1 MSKLPPPPRMAHV
14 GQIEPA
20 LSTYTAGVFQAG
32 KPCVKKRRQCIGAR
46 TGILRTEIEVV
57 TMPFSVEVN
66 DIIPTRILGWGLNV
80 FQLQDSVCQFCC
92 LCLHFHLDAIRQ
104 FWLGWTVNPRLL
116 PHRVLK
122 VNTRPFDSH
131 PIYCLQT
138 TRNSHPITDNSLI
151 FYPLISSLLM
161 EVRISAHR
169 IHAGHEQKYRRNSRQ
184 SHLQI

>member
-1 MSKLPPPPRMAHV
+1 MAHV
-14 GQIEPA
+14 GQVEPA
-20 LSTYTAGVFQAG
+20 LSTYNAGVFQAS
-32 KPCVKKRRQCIGAR
+32 KPCVEKRRQCIWTR
-46 TGILRTEIEVV
+46 TGVFGAEIEVV
-57 TMPFSVEVN
+57 TMPFGVEVN

-80 FQLQDSVCQFCC
+80 FQLQDVVYQCHC
-92 LCLHFHLDAIRQ
+92 LCLHSHLDGIRH
-104 FWLGWTVNPRLL
+104 FWLWWTVNPRLL
-116 PHRVLK
+116 SHRVLK